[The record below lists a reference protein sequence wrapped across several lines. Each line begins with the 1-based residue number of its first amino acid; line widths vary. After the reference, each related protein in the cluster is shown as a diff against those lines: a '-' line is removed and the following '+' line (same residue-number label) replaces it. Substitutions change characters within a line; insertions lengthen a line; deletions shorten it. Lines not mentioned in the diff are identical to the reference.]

1 MRYRNLSMAVVLT
14 AYTALGTFAQT
25 QKSLTNADVINMTKQ
40 GLDAGLIVKSIQ
52 SSNTAFDTTPQT
64 LIDLKNSGVDNSVI
78 DAMLS
83 AQASRR
89 LRWMRSTVPRRRRVG
104 HCRVPPNRVAARVTV
119 ACSRKGTKYR

>member
-14 AYTALGTFAQT
+14 VCTALGAIAQT
-25 QKSLTNADVINMTKQ
+25 QKPLTNADVINMTKQ
-40 GLDAGLIVKSIQ
+40 GLAAGLIVKSIQ

-83 AQASRR
+83 AQAQKPS
-89 LRWMRSTVPRRRRVG
+89 
-104 HCRVPPNRVAARVTV
+104 